1 MAKTKTKTIRLSD
14 DLIEA
19 GELRARALG
28 YPDLNSYYKGLA
40 RYDLLVQ
47 GEHSQS
53 VPWASLSLGEQD
65 KLDAHLL
72 RLTKKGK
79 GERGVLLKHLLQQLT
94 NGQSVTQALGKAE

>member
-19 GELRARALG
+19 GELRAQALG

-53 VPWASLSLGEQD
+53 VQWAQLPLGDQD

-79 GERGVLLKHLLQQLT
+79 GERGVLLKHLLEQL
-94 NGQSVTQALGKAE
+94 AEGRTVSQVLARRE